1 MEVERYFIW
10 LQMEDFTQKKCL
22 KLIVFIMLKVLLMIL
37 IYLLIRKR
45 VTELRF
51 DINKLNKYYEIGDSQ
66 KLISLAYSYESNITY
81 VKEEEYVELVKLLKF
96 MSEKVYE
103 MKERDVQE
111 AFFDVIEKTININ
124 FGKCEKFKEV
134 IDLVIKKIELNFM
147 HSWELAESLLIIS
160 ATMDKNY
167 SAIMSKYMEHG
178 DSYVREVVKEYFI
191 NISQI

>member
-1 MEVERYFIW
+1 MENS
-10 LQMEDFTQKKCL
+10 TQKKCL
-22 KLIVFIMLKVLLMIL
+22 MLIVFIMLKVLLMIL

-96 MSEKVYE
+96 MSEKVYD

-134 IDLVIKKIELNFM
+134 IDLVIKRIELNFM

-167 SAIMSKYMEHG
+167 SAIMSKYMEHE

-191 NISQI
+191 DISQI